1 MERKPIL
8 DCTPGDKLVISVEYV
23 FRANFNDSYYLETH
37 EIDIDSLSRDE
48 LYWFDP
54 YFGRSKIGN
63 TRVALAEYSK
73 ESFTFIEKNSEKTK
87 EQRLDPYMTFIS
99 CEDYDDAMLL
109 ASHIRLS
116 GHRKENK

>member
-37 EIDIDSLSRDE
+37 EIDINSLSRDE

-54 YFGRSKIGN
+54 YFGRSKIG
-63 TRVALAEYSK
+63 TSRVALVEYSK
-73 ESFTFIEKNSEKTK
+73 ESFTFIEKNSKKTK

-99 CEDYDDAMLL
+99 CEDYDDSMLL
-109 ASHIRLS
+109 AAHIRIERN
-116 GHRKENK
+116 RK

>member
-8 DCTPGDKLVISVEYV
+8 DCAPGDKLVISVEYV

-48 LYWFDP
+48 IYWFDP

-73 ESFTFIEKNSEKTK
+73 EHFTFIAKTGEKVK
-87 EQRLDPYMTFIS
+87 EQRFDPYMTFIS
-99 CEDYDDAMLL
+99 CEDYDDSMLL
-109 ASHIRLS
+109 AAHIRIERN
-116 GHRKENK
+116 RK